1 MRLPLRNQIVWPMAA
16 VMLSTVLAVS
26 VTTASLA
33 GLRAKSELERQFH
46 DVARTVNDA
55 RFPLTEPVLLQM
67 RGLSGAEFVLMD
79 AAGQVLA
86 RTIGLPNGF
95 DPHSVRETLGAENVS
110 LEQGVSLEN
119 ARYFHAIVRVV
130 SRGASAE
137 THALHIFYPE
147 QNYQRAWRDAV
158 LPPLAIGAAALIGMI
173 ALAVWI
179 AGRVSRPLGTL
190 HRQVEHI
197 ANGDFSPL
205 PLPARDDEIRD
216 LSTAVNRMA
225 EMLTRYE
232 ADVRRTERLRT
243 LTQLGG
249 GIAHQ
254 LRNSATGCRMALDIH
269 AAECPLGSGDESLS
283 VAKRQLSLMENAIQR
298 FLTLGKPK
306 QDTPLLRLDL
316 VEFIESVLPLVHP
329 AARHADVELRWQRLD
344 EPLWIAADAG
354 ELEQLVL
361 NLLLNALD
369 AARCQPDNHA
379 PRWVEVAC
387 STQNGRATLRVR
399 DSGSGPA
406 AAIQERLFEPFVTAK
421 PDGVG
426 LGLAVAQEIARRH
439 GGEVVWDRGGDAT
452 CFRVDLPCCNEER
465 S

>member
-1 MRLPLRNQIVWPMAA
+1 MRWPLRNQIVWPLAA

-26 VTTASLA
+26 VTTALLA
-33 GLRAKSELERQFH
+33 GLRAKSELERQFR
-46 DVARTVNDA
+46 DVARTVSDA

-67 RGLSGAEFVLMD
+67 RGLSGAEFVLID
-79 AAGQVLA
+79 ERGRSLAQTIVLPSHFEATLA
-86 RTIGLPNGF
+86 R
-95 DPHSVRETLGAENVS
+95 ETVGAENSS
-110 LEQGVSLEN
+110 LEHRVQLEDG
-119 ARYFHAIVRVV
+119 RYFHSVVRLVP
-130 SRGASAE
+130 RDTASEAR
-137 THALHIFYPE
+137 TLHIFYPE
-147 QNYQRAWRDAV
+147 RDFQRAWRDAV
-158 LPPLAIGAAALIGMI
+158 LPPLTIGAAALIVMI

-179 AGRVSRPLGTL
+179 ARRVSRPLGTL

-225 EMLTRYE
+225 EMLARYE

-269 AAECPLGSGDESLS
+269 SAECPLGDRDESLS
-283 VAKRQLSLMENAIQR
+283 VAKRQLTLMENAIQR
-298 FLTLGKPK
+298 FVTLGKP
-306 QDTPLLRLDL
+306 DLNMPLRRVNLS
-316 VEFIESVLPLVHP
+316 EFVDSVLPLVRP
-329 AARHADVELRWQRLD
+329 TARHAEVELRWQRND
-344 EPLWIAADAG
+344 ERLWIAADSG

-369 AARCQPDNHA
+369 AARSQPDNST
-379 PRWVEVAC
+379 PRWVEVEC
-387 STQNGRATLRVR
+387 SASEGQASLRIR
-399 DSGSGPA
+399 DSGSGPP

-426 LGLAVAQEIARRH
+426 LGLAVAQVIARRH
-439 GGEVVWDRGGDAT
+439 GGEVVWERSGDTT
-452 CFRVDLPCCNEER
+452 CFRVDLPRCDGER

>member
-1 MRLPLRNQIVWPMAA
+1 MRFPLRNQIVWPMAA

-33 GLRAKSELERQFH
+33 GLRAKSELKRQFH
-46 DVARTVNDA
+46 DVARTVGDA

-79 AAGQVLA
+79 SAGRVLA
-86 RTIGLPNGF
+86 RTIVLPSDF
-95 DPHSVRETLGAENVS
+95 DPHSVREAVSAENIPLEHEVA
-110 LEQGVSLEN
+110 LEQG
-119 ARYFHAIVRVV
+119 RYFHAVVRLAP
-130 SRGASAE
+130 RGASAE

-269 AAECPLGSGDESLS
+269 AADCPLGSGDESLS

-298 FLTLGKPK
+298 FLMLGKPNL
-306 QDTPLLRLDL
+306 DTPRLRLDL
-316 VEFIESVLPLVHP
+316 VEFLEGVLPLVRP
-329 AARHADVELRWQRLD
+329 TARHADVELQWQKND
-344 EPLWIAADAG
+344 EPLWIAADTG

-369 AARCQPDNHA
+369 AAKCQPDNHA

-387 STQNGRATLRVR
+387 STQNSRVLLRVR

-406 AAIQERLFEPFVTAK
+406 AEVQERLFEPFVTAK

-439 GGEVVWDRGGDAT
+439 GGEVVWERGGDAT
-452 CFRVDLPCCNEER
+452 CFRVDLPRCNRER

>member
-1 MRLPLRNQIVWPMAA
+1 MRWTLRNQIVWPMAA
-16 VMLSTVLAVS
+16 VMLITVLAVS
-26 VTTASLA
+26 VTTALLA
-33 GLRAKSELERQFH
+33 GFRAKSELKRQFR
-46 DVARTVNDA
+46 DVARTVSDA

-79 AAGQVLA
+79 ATGRSLA
-86 RTIGLPNGF
+86 RTIALPSGF
-95 DPHSVRETLGAENVS
+95 DPHSVSETTSADNVS
-110 LEQGVSLEN
+110 LDHGVPLETG
-119 ARYFHAIVRVV
+119 RYFHAIVRVMPRDV
-130 SRGASAE
+130 SAE
-137 THALHIFYPE
+137 VHALHIFYPE
-147 QNYQRAWRDAV
+147 ENYQRAWHDAV
-158 LPPLAIGAAALIGMI
+158 LPPLGIGAAALIGMI

-179 AGRVSRPLGTL
+179 SGRVSRPLGTL
-190 HRQVEHI
+190 NRQVEHI
-197 ANGDFSPL
+197 ANGVFSPL

-225 EMLTRYE
+225 EMLTQYE

-254 LRNSATGCRMALDIH
+254 LRNSATGCRIALDLH
-269 AAECPLGSGDESLS
+269 ATECPLGSGDETLS
-283 VAKRQLSLMENAIQR
+283 VAKQQLSLMENAIQR
-298 FLTLGKPK
+298 FLTLGKPSL
-306 QDTPLLRLDL
+306 DTPRQRLDL
-316 VEFIESVLPLVHP
+316 VEFLEGVLPLVRP
-329 AARHADVELRWQRLD
+329 AARHADVELRWQRLV

-369 AARCQPDNHA
+369 AAKCQPENHA

-387 STQNGRATLRVR
+387 SASDGRVTLRVR

-406 AAIQERLFEPFVTAK
+406 VAVQERLFEPFVTAK

-439 GGEVVWDRGGDAT
+439 GGKVEWERGGDAT
-452 CFRVDLPCCNEER
+452 CFRVDLPHCDQDR